1 MSSGDVNV
9 LPLLEPNKN
18 ETSGTTNSSNA
29 RMSPSKMKAVHYEGP
44 FKVSVKEIEAPTI
57 QHPDDAIIKVTTAAI
72 CGSDLHMY
80 QGRTAAEAGLVFGH
94 ENMGIVIETGPGVTL
109 LEKDDRIVLP
119 FNVADGRCR
128 NCEEGR
134 TAFCTGVNPG
144 FAGGAY
150 GYVAMGPYQGGQAQ
164 YLRVP
169 YADFNALKLPKGTEH
184 EADFAL
190 LADIFPTGW
199 HGLALAGFKP
209 GESVAVFGAGPV
221 GLMAAYSAVIRG
233 ASRIFVVDKVPERL
247 EAAKKIGCTPV
258 DFTKSD
264 PVEQIIKMNDGMV
277 DRAVDAVGYQ
287 AVDSSGSK
295 EKPNVVLD
303 QLINV
308 TRPTGGLGIP
318 GLYVPAD
325 PGAPDAQ
332 SKEGQILISFGKLF
346 EKGLSLGTGQCNV
359 KSYNRYLRDLII
371 SGRAKPS
378 FVVSHEIKIDD
389 APGAYEKF
397 DKRIDGYTKVLIH
410 PNGPL

>member
-1 MSSGDVNV
+1 MPD
-9 LPLLEPNKN
+9 
-18 ETSGTTNSSNA
+18 
-29 RMSPSKMKAVHYEGP
+29 KMKALSYEGP
-44 FKVSVKEIEAPTI
+44 FKVSVREVERPKLE
-57 QHPDDAIIKVTTAAI
+57 HPDDVVIKVTTAAI

-80 QGRTAAEAGLVFGH
+80 EGRTAAENGIVFGH
-94 ENMGIVIETGPGVTL
+94 ENMGIVEEIGTGVTL
-109 LEKDDRIVLP
+109 LKKGDRVVLP
-119 FNVADGRCR
+119 FNVADGRCS
-128 NCEEGR
+128 NCERGY

-169 YADFNALKLPKGTEH
+169 YADFNALVLPPGKEH

-199 HGLALAGFKP
+199 HGLELAGFKP
-209 GESVAVFGAGPV
+209 GESVAVWGAGPV
-221 GLMAAYSAVIRG
+221 GLMAAYSALIRG
-233 ASRIFVVDKVPERL
+233 ACRVYVVDQVDARL
-247 EAAKKIGCTPV
+247 QAAEKIGCTPIN
-258 DFTKSD
+258 FRKGD
-264 PVEQIIKMNDGMV
+264 PVEQIIQANDGMV

-287 AVDSSGSK
+287 AVDASGSK
-295 EKPNVVLD
+295 EKPNIVLD
-303 QLINV
+303 QLIMV

-332 SKEGQILISFGKLF
+332 SGKGQILLSFGKLF

-359 KSYNRYLRDLII
+359 KKYNRYLRDLIV

-378 FVVSHEIKIDD
+378 FVVSHEVGIED
-389 APGAYEKF
+389 APTAYEKF
-397 DKRIDGYTKVLIH
+397 DKRVEGYTKVLIH
-410 PNGPL
+410 PNGGF